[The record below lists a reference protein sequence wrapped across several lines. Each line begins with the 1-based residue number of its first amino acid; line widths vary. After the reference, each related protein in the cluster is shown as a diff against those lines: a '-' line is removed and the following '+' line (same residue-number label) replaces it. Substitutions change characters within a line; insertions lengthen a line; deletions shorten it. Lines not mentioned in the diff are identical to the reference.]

1 MQVCNLR
8 MVQLLFLFCLL
19 LFFISKQFYPTPIFF
34 ALYYVSSIFQGLR
47 FHFQRM
53 GVCIADFFNH
63 EPQSRRQCGE
73 SSLCF
78 CFELNSKKLKIDA
91 MSSLA
96 ALFPCCDRK

>member
-53 GVCIADFFNH
+53 GVCIADFFITNLKA
-63 EPQSRRQCGE
+63 EGNVASLRCAFVSNSTRR
-73 SSLCF
+73 
-78 CFELNSKKLKIDA
+78 N
-91 MSSLA
+91 
-96 ALFPCCDRK
+96 